1 VRRRGPAVAGQ
12 FYEADPELLRKR
24 IEWAFLHE
32 LGPGQIP
39 KVSGSRIRESIGY
52 VVPHAGYVYSG
63 PVAAHAYLNIA
74 SEGMPETVI
83 ILAPNHTGYG
93 SAVAV
98 YPEGVW
104 ITPLGE
110 IKVDEE
116 LAEEVVNNSV
126 FAKLDAGAH
135 EYEHSIEV
143 QLPFLQYLF
152 GDGIRIVPISMMY
165 QTPEAAKD
173 MADAI
178 SAALESVKRDV
189 IVIAS
194 SDMTHYEPH
203 ELAVKKDKLALEAI
217 LELNAEKLYRVI
229 MNNDISMCGYG
240 PVMTLINYARHVGA
254 KGAELLKYATS
265 GDVSGEK
272 SWVVGYAAVRVY
284 GAS

>member
-1 VRRRGPAVAGQ
+1 M
-12 FYEADPELLRKR
+12 
-24 IEWAFLHE
+24 
-32 LGPGQIP
+32 
-39 KVSGSRIRESIGY
+39 GSEMCIRDR
-52 VVPHAGYVYSG
+52 
-63 PVAAHAYLNIA
+63 
-74 SEGMPETVI
+74 PETVI